1 MKQSEILLINDVI
14 ARHIASGGK
23 SELVQEDW
31 DYLQLH
37 AALYINSEMSGIPLS
52 MQVNIYGNT
61 VRSRKKN
68 PIIVIN
74 KGPLMHQRTQYKL
87 KKVLTN
93 PLLMDSTKAFDYVDH
108 EAKSTSK

>member
-23 SELVQEDW
+23 SDLVQEDW

-52 MQVNIYGNT
+52 MQVCTKSPTYA
-61 VRSRKKN
+61 
-68 PIIVIN
+68 PINHV
-74 KGPLMHQRTQYKL
+74 
-87 KKVLTN
+87 
-93 PLLMDSTKAFDYVDH
+93 
-108 EAKSTSK
+108 